1 MSLKRVGFIDGRRV
15 SGWRFPAN
23 ATPGNGQAM
32 VITDPSIGALHNRGV
47 HLTYN
52 QSGAKTG
59 AGRVD
64 GLGVD
69 MIVSANSPYVNTM
82 AHYIA
87 WSGTPVVAYATGGF
101 WYLDNPG
108 AGNNL
113 VQYCGLM
120 LGMDVTNPPVKSTF
134 MRVYGHG
141 GAVGSVIWLANSAGT
156 PITNL
161 LDFEGLAS
169 PISAGTDSV
178 NVTHKIAM
186 LLGATTKYL
195 HVFSD

>member
-1 MSLKRVGFIDGRRV
+1 MKRIGFIDGRRV
-15 SGWRFPAN
+15 AGFAFPAT
-23 ATPGNGQAM
+23 ATPGNGQVM
-32 VITDPSIGALHNRGV
+32 TVRDPSIGALHNRGMRIDYRQTGV
-47 HLTYN
+47 
-52 QSGAKTG
+52 KTG

-69 MIVSANSPYVNTM
+69 MIVSADSPYVNTM

-87 WSGTPVVAYATGGF
+87 WVGTPTVVYATGGF

-113 VQYCGLM
+113 VQYCALM
-120 LGMDVTNPPVKSTF
+120 LGMNVTNPPTKSTF

-141 GAVGSVIWLANSAGT
+141 GAVDSVIWLANSAGT
-156 PITNL
+156 PIAHL

-178 NVTHKIAM
+178 NVTHKIAVR
-186 LLGATTKYL
+186 LGVTTKYL